1 MKEKE
6 NVVKELKKVYA
17 PDEEKSFTKNKKKKY
32 VYLDRYESNMDSI
45 HEEIELL
52 ASKFNAM
59 LAILAIAAFGYVI
72 KVLFF

>member
-6 NVVKELKKVYA
+6 NVVKELKKIYSTE
-17 PDEEKSFTKNKKKKY
+17 EEKSFTKSKKKKY
-32 VYLDRYESNMDSI
+32 VYLDRYESNMHSI
-45 HEEIELL
+45 NEEIELL

-59 LAILAIAAFGYVI
+59 LAIMALAAFGYLI

>member
-6 NVVKELKKVYA
+6 NVVKELKKIYS

-32 VYLDRYESNMDSI
+32 VYLERYESNMDVI

-59 LAILAIAAFGYVI
+59 LTVLAIVAFGYVI

>member
-6 NVVKELKKVYA
+6 NVVKELKKIYA
-17 PDEEKSFTKNKKKKY
+17 PDEEKSFTKSKKKKY
-32 VYLDRYESNMDSI
+32 VYLERYESNMDVI

-59 LAILAIAAFGYVI
+59 LAILATAAFGYVI

>member
-32 VYLDRYESNMDSI
+32 VYLERYESNMDGI

-59 LAILAIAAFGYVI
+59 LAILAIVAFGYVI

>member
-32 VYLDRYESNMDSI
+32 VYLERYESNMDCI

-59 LAILAIAAFGYVI
+59 LAILALAAFGYVI

>member
-6 NVVKELKKVYA
+6 NVVKELKKMYST
-17 PDEEKSFTKNKKKKY
+17 DEEKSFTKSKKKKY
-32 VYLDRYESNMDSI
+32 VYLERYESNMDVI

-59 LAILAIAAFGYVI
+59 LTVLAIVAFGYAI
-72 KVLFF
+72 KLLFF

>member
-6 NVVKELKKVYA
+6 NVVKELKKIYSTDGDQSYLKK
-17 PDEEKSFTKNKKKKY
+17 PKKKY
-32 VYLDRYESNMDSI
+32 VYLERYESNIDSI

>member
-6 NVVKELKKVYA
+6 NVVKELKKIYA
-17 PDEEKSFTKNKKKKY
+17 PEDEKSFTKKKKKY
-32 VYLDRYESNMDSI
+32 VYLERYESNMDSI
-45 HEEIELL
+45 TEEIELL

-59 LAILAIAAFGYVI
+59 LGIIAIAGFVYLI

>member
-6 NVVKELKKVYA
+6 NVVKELKKMYS
-17 PDEEKSFTKNKKKKY
+17 PDEDKSFTKKKKKY
-32 VYLDRYESNMDSI
+32 VYLERYESNMNTI

-59 LAILAIAAFGYVI
+59 LAILALAAFGYVI

>member
-6 NVVKELKKVYA
+6 NVVKELKKIYST
-17 PDEEKSFTKNKKKKY
+17 DGDQSYLKKSKKKY
-32 VYLDRYESNMDSI
+32 VYLERYESNMDVI

-59 LAILAIAAFGYVI
+59 LTVLAIVAFGYAI
-72 KVLFF
+72 KLLFF